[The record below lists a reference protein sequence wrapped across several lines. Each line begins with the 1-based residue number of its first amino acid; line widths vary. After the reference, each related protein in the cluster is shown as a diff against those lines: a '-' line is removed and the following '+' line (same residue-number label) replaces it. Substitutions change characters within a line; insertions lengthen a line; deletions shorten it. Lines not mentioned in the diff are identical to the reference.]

1 MVNHDCLKNYVLYY
15 ICKYVYIKC
24 ILLYRYL
31 SLERVFWMVY
41 HQLGE
46 LIDNIYNLLDLWRK
60 IIRFE
65 LNELNMS
72 ENITFFAYPINE
84 VLSLNWD
91 LVDKIKD
98 HFIYWF
104 FTLDENSWCGISVY
118 AIIVI
123 KTNVLWWQIS

>member
-46 LIDNIYNLLDLWRK
+46 LIDNIYNLVDLWRK